1 MSATTTTSR
10 RGTPPQRGTTPPR
23 RGGLARSK
31 RNEAIALV
39 VPTLIPVVL
48 LSVVPLVIG
57 VATAFTDSRL
67 ARNHEAQFV
76 GFANF
81 IKLGSDAQFW
91 QSFGIGMI
99 WAITVTALQV
109 LGGLSLAL
117 LLNTDLR
124 FRGITRVLALIPWAM
139 PPVVVAIMWQMIY
152 SPTNGPLNWLIETL
166 GGPQNIN
173 WLGDFGL
180 ALPAVILVGV
190 WVGMPQNTVVLLAG
204 LQQVP
209 GELLEAAAVDGAST
223 WRRFV
228 HVTLPALRPVIFS
241 IASLSFIWNFNSFGI
256 VYVMTEGGP
265 GGRTML
271 PMLFTYLEAFKS
283 RNTGGAAAMGDVI
296 VIFLIAI
303 LLFALWRQ
311 LRSERSAS

>member
-1 MSATTTTSR
+1 MRVSTTAAKTTTAKSIA
-10 RGTPPQRGTTPPR
+10 PR
-23 RGGLARSK
+23 PGGLARSR
-31 RNEAIALV
+31 RNEAIGLII
-39 VPTLIPVVL
+39 PTLIPIL
-48 LSVVPLVIG
+48 ALSVIPLFIG

-67 ARNHEAQFV
+67 ARHHETQFI
-76 GFANF
+76 GFENF
-81 IKLGSDAQFW
+81 IKLGSDTQFW

-99 WAITVTALQV
+99 WAVTVTALQ
-109 LGGLSLAL
+109 LIGGLSLAL

-139 PPVVVAIMWQMIY
+139 PPVVVAVMWQMIY
-152 SPTNGPLNWLIETL
+152 SPTNGPLNWLIESL
-166 GGPQNIN
+166 GGPENIN

-228 HVTLPALRPVIFS
+228 SVTLPALRPVIFS

-296 VIFLIAI
+296 VIFLVVI
-303 LLFALWRQ
+303 LVIALWRQ
-311 LRSERSAS
+311 LRPERSPR

>member
-1 MSATTTTSR
+1 MSAPTATA
-10 RGTPPQRGTTPPR
+10 R
-23 RGGLARSK
+23 RGGLARTR
-31 RNEAIALV
+31 RNEAIALAI
-39 VPTLIPVVL
+39 PTVLPILI
-48 LSVVPLVIG
+48 LSVVPLFIG

-67 ARNHEAQFV
+67 ARNHDTQFV
-76 GFANF
+76 GLKNF
-81 IKLGSDAQFW
+81 IDLGSDTQFW

-99 WAITVTALQV
+99 WAVTVTALQ
-109 LGGLSLAL
+109 LIGGLCLAL
-117 LLNTDLR
+117 LLNTDMK

-139 PPVVVAIMWQMIY
+139 PPVVVAVMWQMIY

-166 GGPQNIN
+166 GGPANIN
-173 WLGDFGL
+173 WLGDFSL

-204 LQQVP
+204 LQNVP
-209 GELLEAAAVDGAST
+209 GELQEAAAVDGASA
-223 WRRFV
+223 WQRFF

-283 RNTGGAAAMGDVI
+283 RNTGSAAAMGDVI
-296 VIFLIAI
+296 VVFLVAI
-303 LLFALWRQ
+303 LTVALWRQ
-311 LRSERSAS
+311 LRSDRSES

>member
-1 MSATTTTSR
+1 MSAPTVTS
-10 RGTPPQRGTTPPR
+10 R
-23 RGGLARSK
+23 RGGLARTR
-31 RNEAIALV
+31 RNEAIALAI
-39 VPTLIPVVL
+39 PTVLPILI
-48 LSVVPLVIG
+48 LSVVPLFVG

-67 ARNHEAQFV
+67 ARNHDTQFV
-76 GFANF
+76 GLQNF
-81 IKLGSDAQFW
+81 LDLGSDTQFW

-99 WAITVTALQV
+99 WSVTVTALQ
-109 LGGLSLAL
+109 LIGGLCLAL
-117 LLNTDLR
+117 LLNTDMK

-139 PPVVVAIMWQMIY
+139 PPVVVAVMWQMIY

-166 GGPQNIN
+166 GGPANIN
-173 WLGDFGL
+173 WLGDFSL

-204 LQQVP
+204 LQNVP
-209 GELLEAAAVDGAST
+209 GELQEAAAVDGASA
-223 WRRFV
+223 WQRFF

-241 IASLSFIWNFNSFGI
+241 ITSLSFIWNFNSFGI

-283 RNTGGAAAMGDVI
+283 RNTGSAAAMGDVI
-296 VIFLIAI
+296 VIFLVAI
-303 LLFALWRQ
+303 LTVALWRQ
-311 LRSERSAS
+311 LRSDRSES

>member
-1 MSATTTTSR
+1 MTAAVAAR
-10 RGTPPQRGTTPPR
+10 P
-23 RGGLARSK
+23 GGLARTR
-31 RNEAIALV
+31 RNEAIGLV
-39 VPTLIPVVL
+39 IPTLIPIL
-48 LSVVPLVIG
+48 ALSVVPLFIG

-67 ARNHEAQFV
+67 ARNHETSFV
-76 GFANF
+76 GLENF
-81 IKLGSDAQFW
+81 IRLGSDVQFW

-99 WAITVTALQV
+99 WAVTVTVLQV
-109 LGGLSLAL
+109 IGGLCLAL

-124 FRGITRVLALIPWAM
+124 LRGITRVLALIPWAM
-139 PPVVVAIMWQMIY
+139 PPVVVAVMWQMIY
-152 SPTNGPLNWLIETL
+152 SPTNGPLNWLIEAL
-166 GGPQNIN
+166 GGPKQIL
-173 WLGDFGL
+173 WLGDFSL

-209 GELLEAAAVDGAST
+209 GELLEAAAVDGAGA

-228 HVTLPALRPVIFS
+228 NVTLPALRPVIFS

-271 PMLFTYLEAFKS
+271 PMLFTYLEAFKT
-283 RNTGGAAAMGDVI
+283 RNTGSAAAMGDVI
-296 VIFLIAI
+296 VLFLIAI
-303 LLFALWRQ
+303 LVVALWRQ
-311 LRSERSAS
+311 LRPERTGR